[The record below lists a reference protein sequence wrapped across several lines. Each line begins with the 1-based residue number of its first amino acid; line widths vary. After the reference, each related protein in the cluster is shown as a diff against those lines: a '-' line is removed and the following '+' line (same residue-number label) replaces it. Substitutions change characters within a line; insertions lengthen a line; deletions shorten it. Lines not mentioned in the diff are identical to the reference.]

1 MIKIIKLTTYL
12 GLFSALLIGCAQTP
26 NNVSLTVAQ
35 GQCVTGAYPGYESQ
49 ATLYS
54 AAFPMNGSLPGTSPY
69 CAAVTITNNNSG
81 QNANNIQIYQSGL
94 YVSFPS
100 LANGAGVTS
109 ATSMVD
115 FNAAGIP
122 QSSFA
127 YTQQQLFNLS
137 LFDPKNCVTTQ
148 GANVQTLNANGGSCT
163 FYLQLS
169 GESMPIGVYPISLT
183 LNYTN
188 GNTNYSVATNINQ
201 RANLYLGGI
210 FSSNIAITN
219 AGTTS
224 PTANS
229 IISASS
235 PEQYGVT
242 SLTRDPYGMVYSGD
256 ILGNVYKYNGATA
269 SSWTAISGLPSVGQS
284 PVAALATDSSA
295 NLYVVNNAGQVS
307 QVTPSLVVNSM
318 GSIPITVDHPPTSM
332 QVFSGSSL
340 LISAGN
346 DIYACNLAS
355 ISANSCNSTPYAQ
368 APESINQMIATN
380 TLTIATVRNV
390 YQYTGAGTLPWTPI
404 SSGLAGNDIQ
414 SIAQFVNGSTGITT
428 WYAGITQIES
438 VNSSIYSESNG
449 STFTPLASSSGA
461 IVSGGVSQ
469 IVTDAAQGLF
479 VSGLALSSSDF
490 SGQTYLAY
498 AASNYL
504 GVLSATPWVA
514 ISGIGGGAVLTLQ
527 TASQLTSY

>member
-26 NNVSLTVAQ
+26 NNVVLTVAQ
-35 GQCVTGAYPGYESQ
+35 GQCVTSLYPGYESQ

-54 AAFPMNGSLPGTSPY
+54 SAFPMNGTLPGTSPY

-122 QSSFA
+122 QSSFS
-127 YTQQQLFNLS
+127 YTQQQLFNLN

-148 GANVQTLNANGGSCT
+148 GANVQTINANGGNCT

-188 GNTNYSVATNINQ
+188 GNTNYSTTTNINQ

-229 IISASS
+229 IISANS

-242 SLTRDPYGMVYSGD
+242 ALTRDPYGMVYSGD
-256 ILGNVYKYNGATA
+256 ILGNVYKYNGTTN
-269 SSWTAISGLPSVGQS
+269 SSWASISGLPSVGQS
-284 PVAALATDSSA
+284 PVAALVTDSNA

-307 QVTPSLVVNSM
+307 QVTPSLAVNSL
-318 GSIPITVDHPPTSM
+318 GSIPVTVDHPPTSM
-332 QVFSGSSL
+332 QVFSGTSL
-340 LISAGN
+340 LISSGS
-346 DIYACNLAS
+346 DVYACNLAS
-355 ISANSCNSTPYAQ
+355 ISVNSCGSTPYAP
-368 APESINQMIATN
+368 APNGESINQMIATN
-380 TLTIATVRNV
+380 TLTIATTQNA
-390 YQYTGAGTLPWTPI
+390 YQYSGAGWTPI
-404 SSGLAGNDIQ
+404 ASGLIGNDIQ
-414 SIAQFVNGSTGITT
+414 SMAQFINSSTGTT
-428 WYAGITQIES
+428 WYAGITQTES
-438 VNSSIYSESNG
+438 SNSSIYSETNG
-449 STFTPLASSSGA
+449 AAFAPLLSSSNA

-469 IVTDAAQGLF
+469 VVTDAAQGLF

-498 AASNYL
+498 TASNYL
-504 GVLSATPWVA
+504 GVLPATPWVA
-514 ISGIGGGAVLTLQ
+514 ISGIGGGAVRTLQ

>member
-26 NNVSLTVAQ
+26 NNVTLTVTQ
-35 GQCVTGAYPGYESQ
+35 GQCVTSAYPGYESQ
-49 ATLYS
+49 ATPYS
-54 AAFPMNGSLPGTSPY
+54 AAFPMNGTLPGTSPY

-100 LANGAGVTS
+100 LANSAGVTS
-109 ATSMVD
+109 AASMVD

-127 YTQQQLFNLS
+127 NTQQQLFNLN
-137 LFDPKNCVTTQ
+137 LFDPRNCVTTQ
-148 GANVQTLNANGGSCT
+148 GANVQTLNANGGACT
-163 FYLQLS
+163 FYVQLS
-169 GESMPIGVYPISLT
+169 GEAMPIGVYPISLT

-188 GNTNYSVATNINQ
+188 GNTNYSTTTNINQ

-219 AGTTS
+219 AGSTS

-229 IISASS
+229 IISANS

-242 SLTRDPYGMVYSGD
+242 ALTRDPYGMVYSGD
-256 ILGNVYKYNGATA
+256 ILGNVYKYNGTSR
-269 SSWTAISGLPSVGQS
+269 SSWTPISGLPSVGQS
-284 PVAALATDSSA
+284 PVAALVTDSSA

-307 QVTPSLVVNSM
+307 QVTPSLAVNSM
-318 GSIPITVDHPPTSM
+318 GSIPVAVNYPPSSA
-332 QVFSGSSL
+332 QVFSGTSL
-340 LISAGN
+340 LISSGSN
-346 DIYACNLAS
+346 IYACNLAT
-355 ISANSCNSTPYAQ
+355 ISANSCRSIPYAI

-380 TLTIATVRNV
+380 TLTIATSQNI
-390 YQYTGAGTLPWTPI
+390 YQYSGGGWTPI
-404 SSGLAGNDIQ
+404 AAGLIGNDIQ
-414 SIAQFVNGSTGITT
+414 SIAQFINSSTGLTT
-428 WYAGITQIES
+428 WYAGITQTES
-438 VNSSIYSESNG
+438 TNSSIYSETSG
-449 STFTPLASSSGA
+449 AAFAPLLSSSSA
-461 IVSGGVSQ
+461 MVSGGVSQ
-469 IVTDAAQGLF
+469 VVTDAAQGVF
-479 VSGLALSSSDF
+479 VSGLGLSSSNF

-498 AASNYL
+498 TASNYL
-504 GVLSATPWVA
+504 GVLAATPWIA

>member
-35 GQCVTGAYPGYESQ
+35 GQCVTSLYPGYESQ

-94 YVSFPS
+94 YVSYPS
-100 LANGAGVTS
+100 LANGVGVTS

-127 YTQQQLFNLS
+127 YTQQQLFNLN

-201 RANLYLGGI
+201 RANLYLGGT

-229 IISASS
+229 TISANS
-235 PEQYGVT
+235 PEQYAVT
-242 SLTRDPYGMVYSGD
+242 SLTRDPFGMIYSGD

-284 PVAALATDSSA
+284 PIAALTTDNSA

-307 QVTPSLVVNSM
+307 QVTPSLAVNSL
-318 GSIPITVDHPPTSM
+318 GSIPVTVDHPPTSM

-346 DIYACNLAS
+346 DVYACNLMS
-355 ISANSCNSTPYAQ
+355 ISANSCGSTPF
-368 APESINQMIATN
+368 APAPNGESINQMIATN
-380 TLTIATVRNV
+380 TLTIATTQNV
-390 YQYTGAGTLPWTPI
+390 YQYSGAGWIPI
-404 SSGLAGNDIQ
+404 ASGLLGNDIQ
-414 SIAQFVNGSTGITT
+414 SIAQFINSSTGLTT
-428 WYAGITQIES
+428 WYAGITQTES
-438 VNSSIYSESNG
+438 TNSSIYSETNG
-449 STFTPLASSSGA
+449 AAFAPLLSSSSA

-469 IVTDAAQGLF
+469 VVTDAAQGVF

-498 AASNYL
+498 TASKYL
-504 GVLSATPWVA
+504 GVLPATPWAA

>member
-1 MIKIIKLTTYL
+1 MKIIKLTTYS
-12 GLFSALLIGCAQTP
+12 GLFSAILMGCAQTP
-26 NNVSLTVAQ
+26 NNVTLTVNQ
-35 GQCVTGAYPGYESQ
+35 GQCVTSAYPGYESQ

-54 AAFPMNGSLPGTSPY
+54 AAFPMNGTLPGTSPY

-81 QNANNIQIYQSGL
+81 QNANNIQVYQSGL

-100 LANGAGVTS
+100 LANGAGITS

-127 YTQQQLFNLS
+127 NTQQQLFNLN

-169 GESMPIGVYPISLT
+169 GESMPIGVYPISVV

-188 GNTNYSVATNINQ
+188 GNTNYSVATNVNQ
-201 RANLYLGGI
+201 RANLYLGGT

-229 IISASS
+229 IISANS
-235 PEQYGVT
+235 PEQYAVT
-242 SLTRDPYGMVYSGD
+242 ALTRDPYGMVYSGD
-256 ILGNVYKYNGATA
+256 ILGNVYKYNGSTG

-284 PVAALATDSSA
+284 PVAALTTDNSA

-307 QVTPSLVVNSM
+307 QVTPSLAVNSM
-318 GSIPITVDHPPTSM
+318 GSISVTVDHPPTSM
-332 QVFSGSSL
+332 QVFSGTSL
-340 LISAGN
+340 LISSGSYV
-346 DIYACNLAS
+346 YACNLAT
-355 ISANSCNSTPYAQ
+355 ISANSCSSTPYAI

-380 TLTIATVRNV
+380 TLTIATTQNA
-390 YQYTGAGTLPWTPI
+390 YQYSGAGWIPI
-404 SSGLAGNDIQ
+404 AAGLIGNDIQ
-414 SIAQFVNGSTGITT
+414 SIAQFINSSTGTT

-438 VNSSIYSESNG
+438 TNSSIYSETNG
-449 STFTPLASSSGA
+449 AAFAPLLSSSNA

-469 IVTDAAQGLF
+469 VVTDAAQGLF

-498 AASNYL
+498 TASNYL
-504 GVLSATPWVA
+504 GVLPATPWVA
-514 ISGIGGGAVLTLQ
+514 ISGIGGGAVRTLQ

>member
-1 MIKIIKLTTYL
+1 MKIIKLTTYS
-12 GLFSALLIGCAQTP
+12 GLFSAILMGCAQTP
-26 NNVSLTVAQ
+26 NNVTLTVNQ
-35 GQCVTGAYPGYESQ
+35 GQCVTSAYPGYESQ

-54 AAFPMNGSLPGTSPY
+54 AAFPMNGTLPGTSPY

-81 QNANNIQIYQSGL
+81 QNANNIQVYQSGL

-100 LANGAGVTS
+100 LANGAGITS

-127 YTQQQLFNLS
+127 NTQQQLFNLN

-169 GESMPIGVYPISLT
+169 GESMPIGVYPISLV

-229 IISASS
+229 IISANS

-242 SLTRDPYGMVYSGD
+242 SLARDPYGMVYSGD
-256 ILGNVYKYNGATA
+256 ILGNVYKYNGSTG

-284 PVAALATDSSA
+284 PVAALTTDNSA

-307 QVTPSLVVNSM
+307 QVTPNLAVNSM
-318 GSIPITVDHPPTSM
+318 GSIPVAVDHPPKSM

-340 LISAGN
+340 LISSGS
-346 DIYACNLAS
+346 DVYSCNLAS
-355 ISANSCNSTPYAQ
+355 ISANSCSSIPFAQ
-368 APESINQMIATN
+368 APESINQMVATN
-380 TLTIATVRNV
+380 TLTIATLKNV
-390 YQYTGAGTLPWTPI
+390 YQYSGGGWIPI
-404 SSGLAGNDIQ
+404 ASGLIDNDIQ
-414 SIAQFVNGSTGITT
+414 SIAQFVNNSTGITT
-428 WYAGITQIES
+428 WYAGISQVES
-438 VNSSIYSESNG
+438 INSSIYSESNG
-449 STFTPLASSSGA
+449 STFTPLVSSAGA

-469 IVTDAAQGLF
+469 ITTDAAQGLF

-490 SGQTYLAY
+490 TGQSYLAY
-498 AASNYL
+498 TASNYL
-504 GVLSATPWVA
+504 GILPATPWVA